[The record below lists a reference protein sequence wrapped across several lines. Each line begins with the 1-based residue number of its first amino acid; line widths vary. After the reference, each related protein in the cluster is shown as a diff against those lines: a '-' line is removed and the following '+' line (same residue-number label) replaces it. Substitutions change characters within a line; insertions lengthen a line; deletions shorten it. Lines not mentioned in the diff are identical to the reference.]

1 MILLYDASTTKRSE
15 HMVLGVDGTTGNS
28 DGPVPMEMDRVE
40 YKGKSKGG
48 KGKSK
53 DKGGSKGKSKVKS
66 KGKENKRKGKTNDQ
80 KGYKGSGN
88 ERSKGKGKGDAKTCY
103 VCGKAGHF
111 ARDCWQAACESQV
124 RQVTSESGQGSTSAT
139 STHGGMTSVSQQNQQ
154 QPVNPQSATQYR
166 VSRICE
172 MSEINDDV
180 QQHEDLVFDMR
191 GLSPTNLHGS
201 VNAVYYY
208 VGDSS
213 DECDDE
219 CCFSGAVRTVVE
231 NCVASCSDG
240 EIRNILIDSS
250 ADASIFPSSVLGKG
264 QPAMGPVGKFVDAQG
279 VQIPILAT
287 QDVEVCLRDVTGRTV
302 RLKETVAVSDRVEQP
317 IMCFGHLLQS
327 GRGVD
332 AQQHALVHST
342 TGTSIP
348 VELQQKSMVVCGTIR
363 AIHEQLTGDE
373 DVYIRAIQAEID
385 PGVVNGAVGCKL
397 DARGCGAGRHFAD
410 RFQDP
415 MLVKPDV
422 SGAFYRTTLV
432 QADGKWYVME
442 LCERLD
448 GLIQLDSEFH
458 EMEGK
463 RNVITFI
470 PDTAKDRRVLRFS
483 LMGDQPQV
491 FPVEPDM
498 EEDADAQID
507 AVPIEGREIPEGQIV
522 VRPMDEVNVNGTV
535 LTANSSLAALRAGCA
550 FYGVSSSG
558 SKTKCFQRLVDHAKK
573 LELEMVMAASREA
586 QRDQERP
593 PLAPGS
599 AEVPS
604 EFEQAQHRLTH
615 IPYQAWCPSCIS
627 HRARADRHERTGESH
642 AGPVPTI
649 SFDFSTP
656 SQTGNQR
663 RSSSMTPLQEWWFLT
678 ATQVL

>member
-1 MILLYDASTTKRSE
+1 MSVVSAVQSEQWLKIALLLAV
-15 HMVLGVDGTTGNS
+15 MV
-28 DGPVPMEMDRVE
+28 
-40 YKGKSKGG
+40 K
-48 KGKSK
+48 
-53 DKGGSKGKSKVKS
+53 
-66 KGKENKRKGKTNDQ
+66 
-80 KGYKGSGN
+80 
-88 ERSKGKGKGDAKTCY
+88 
-103 VCGKAGHF
+103 F
-111 ARDCWQAACESQV
+111 ATFSLTAVLMPPSFPA
-124 RQVTSESGQGSTSAT
+124 
-139 STHGGMTSVSQQNQQ
+139 
-154 QPVNPQSATQYR
+154 
-166 VSRICE
+166 
-172 MSEINDDV
+172 
-180 QQHEDLVFDMR
+180 VF
-191 GLSPTNLHGS
+191 L
-201 VNAVYYY
+201 
-208 VGDSS
+208 
-213 DECDDE
+213 E
-219 CCFSGAVRTVVE
+219 
-231 NCVASCSDG
+231 
-240 EIRNILIDSS
+240 
-250 ADASIFPSSVLGKG
+250 
-264 QPAMGPVGKFVDAQG
+264 KFVDAQG

-348 VELQQKSMVVCGTIR
+348 VGLQQKSMVVCGTIR
-363 AIHEQLTGDE
+363 AIHGQLTGDE

-385 PGVVNGAVGCKL
+385 PGVVNGAVGWEL

-442 LCERLD
+442 LCERLY

-491 FPVEPDM
+491 FSVEPDM

-522 VRPMDEVNVNGTV
+522 VRPMDEVNVDGTV

-593 PLAPGS
+593 PLAPAS
-599 AEVPS
+599 AEVPA

-663 RSSSMTPLQEWWFLT
+663 RSSSMTPLQEWWLLT
-678 ATQVL
+678 VTQVL